1 MPKPISSNSNLA
13 EAYRRLTG
21 DWLTERSGGVLKPL
35 TPAGAA
41 GLLGGNQ
48 VETGSYDLTDMDVV
62 EQGNG
67 QKGRGLS
74 QFTGVR
80 RSAYDRAREKAI
92 QAGHDPNSLDFQM
105 GYMVDEY
112 LGKHDTNGKSL
123 SGWTKAFQQC
133 GQMTDPQ
140 KSALCWSE
148 TYFRPSDPHNDR
160 RMAGAK
166 DILRIG
172 KSGGFTKTR
181 SSATDN
187 PYVKR
192 EGDLHRQF

>member
-1 MPKPISSNSNLA
+1 MAPSFPKNSNLST
-13 EAYRRLTG
+13 AYGRLTG
-21 DWLTERSGGVLKPL
+21 EWLTERSGGVLQPM

-41 GLLGGNQ
+41 GLLGGFQ
-48 VETGSYDLTDMDVV
+48 VETGSQDLTDMDVV
-62 EQGNG
+62 ERRNG

-80 RSAYDRAREKAI
+80 RTAYDRAREKAI

-112 LGKHDTNGKSL
+112 LGDHDTNGQSL

-148 TYFRPSDPHNDR
+148 TYFRPSTPHNDR
-160 RMAGAK
+160 RMAGAQQIY
-166 DILRIG
+166 DLG
-172 KSGGFTKTR
+172 KSGAFRKYTP
-181 SSATDN
+181 SA
-187 PYVKR
+187 VGMKGR
-192 EGDLHRQF
+192 GGSRQYQ

>member
-1 MPKPISSNSNLA
+1 MAPRILPDSNLGQ
-13 EAYRRLTG
+13 AYSRLTG
-21 DWLTERSGGVLKPL
+21 SWISERSGGRIKPL

-80 RSAYDRAREKAI
+80 RQAYDRAREKAI
-92 QAGHDPNSLDFQM
+92 AAGADPNSLDFQM

-112 LGKHDTNGKSL
+112 LGDHDTNGNSL
-123 SGWTKAFQQC
+123 SGWTKAFSTC
-133 GQMTDPQ
+133 GQMTDAR
-140 KSALCWSE
+140 KAALCWSD
-148 TYFRPSDPHNDR
+148 TYFRPSEPHNDR
-160 RMAGAK
+160 RMAGAEEIYNLGRQGVFRK
-166 DILRIG
+166 Y
-172 KSGGFTKTR
+172 TP
-181 SSATDN
+181 SATGI
-187 PYVKR
+187 KGR
-192 EGDLHRQF
+192 GGSRQYE